1 MGMLLCISQSPV
13 LRRCLL
19 ASCSVIAILESLI
32 NFEQRVPSFFS
43 LGPANYMIVFLI
55 LSLLLLLGPVLFSL
69 FVLPCFFSMT
79 LQTSLVAC
87 PVFLR

>member
-1 MGMLLCISQSPV
+1 MGRQLCVSQSPV

-19 ASCSVIAILESLI
+19 ASCSAIAILESLI

-43 LGPANYMIVFLI
+43 LGPANYMIVFPI
-55 LSLLLLLGPVLFSL
+55 LSLLFLLGPVLFSL
-69 FVLPCFFSMT
+69 FALSCFFSMT

>member
-55 LSLLLLLGPVLFSL
+55 LSLLFLLGPVLFS
-69 FVLPCFFSMT
+69 FLPWCDPSLKGDFISIT
-79 LQTSLVAC
+79 LN
-87 PVFLR
+87 